1 MSPDQFSLFVKNFES
16 IYAEA
21 IFFKVGHLGVGFY
34 LEDGPSV
41 QLVDVVRLVANL
53 KFVSRHINCLCM
65 ACLQMYDIQYVSNMS

>member
-1 MSPDQFSLFVKNFES
+1 M
-16 IYAEA
+16 I
-21 IFFKVGHLGVGFY
+21 GHLGVGFY

-65 ACLQMYDIQYVSNMS
+65 AYDKQYVSNMP

>member
-1 MSPDQFSLFVKNFES
+1 MSADQFSSRILNLFVLKQYFNK
-16 IYAEA
+16 I
-21 IFFKVGHLGVGFY
+21 GHLGVGFD

-65 ACLQMYDIQYVSNMS
+65 ACLQMYDIQYVSNML